1 MADVSEPVA
10 VTLLVIDVLES
21 LSVSYVI
28 GGSLASALHG
38 TARATLDSDLVVD
51 LQLEHVRPLVQQL
64 QEAFYVDEPAVRNAI
79 ERQTSFNV
87 IHLQTMFKVDLFV
100 AGKRPFF
107 QAQIENAQT
116 VIVATDPERSARFT
130 SAEDTILA
138 KLHWYRLGGETSER
152 QWRDVQGI
160 IAVQGS
166 QLNWD
171 YLRQQAAVLN
181 VTDLL
186 AKVRGD

>member
-64 QEAFYVDEPAVRNAI
+64 QEAFYVDEPTVRNAI

>member
-1 MADVSEPVA
+1 MADISEPIA

-51 LQLEHVRPLVQQL
+51 LQPEHVRPLVQQL

-171 YLRQQAAVLN
+171 YLQRQAAVLN

>member
-1 MADVSEPVA
+1 MADISEPIA

-51 LQLEHVRPLVQQL
+51 LQPEHVRPLVQQL
-64 QEAFYVDEPAVRNAI
+64 QEAFYVDETAVRHAI
-79 ERQTSFNV
+79 ERETSFNL

-100 AGKRPFF
+100 AGKRPFSL
-107 QAQIENAQT
+107 AQIENAQT
-116 VIVATDPERSARFT
+116 VIVATDPERRARFT
-130 SAEDTILA
+130 SAEDTVLA
-138 KLHWYRLGGETSER
+138 KLYWYRLGGETSER

-160 IAVQGS
+160 MAVQGP

-171 YLRQQAAVLN
+171 YLRQQAASLN

-186 AKVRGD
+186 AKNEN